1 MMCLCYIRYCL
12 VQRIM
17 EINYKENLSLQMK
30 MLTELEGDFVRGGGG
45 TEITTHNDPS
55 YVAICVLCVDTHEV
69 QDVAQV
75 RFPDPASNVG

>member
-1 MMCLCYIRYCL
+1 MVYCL

-45 TEITTHNDPS
+45 DGDNNT
-55 YVAICVLCVDTHEV
+55 
-69 QDVAQV
+69 Q
-75 RFPDPASNVG
+75 